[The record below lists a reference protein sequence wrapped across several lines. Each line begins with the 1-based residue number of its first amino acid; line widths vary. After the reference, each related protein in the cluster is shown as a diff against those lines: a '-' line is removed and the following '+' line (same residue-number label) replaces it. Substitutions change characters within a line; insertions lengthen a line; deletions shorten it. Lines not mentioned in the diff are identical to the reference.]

1 MNTRKQKKEESR
13 KLIVD
18 AAAQRF
24 RREGLAGATIAHILS
39 DAGLTHGAFYAHF
52 DSKEALQA
60 EAFRSAADE
69 TSDRWT
75 QNIADLP
82 LDGAV
87 RLLLGRGL
95 GNYHLKHPET
105 GCPFAAAG
113 SEVARGSADIRK
125 AYEESLLA
133 VAAKVSLALGD
144 GTDVDTA
151 LAIHAMCLGG
161 ITMARSVSSDEAALR
176 ILRACRQF
184 VLERHA
190 IHSEKGAAEY

>member
-24 RREGLAGATIAHILS
+24 RREGLAGATIADILS
-39 DAGLTHGAFYAHF
+39 DAGLTHGTFYAHF

-133 VAAKVSLALGD
+133 VAAKVSSALGD

-190 IHSEKGAAEY
+190 IHSEKGAAEH

>member
-24 RREGLAGATIAHILS
+24 RREGLAGATIADILS
-39 DAGLTHGAFYAHF
+39 DAALTHGTFYAHF

-95 GNYHLKHPET
+95 GPLS
-105 GCPFAAAG
+105 F
-113 SEVARGSADIRK
+113 SEN
-125 AYEESLLA
+125 
-133 VAAKVSLALGD
+133 
-144 GTDVDTA
+144 TA
-151 LAIHAMCLGG
+151 WREGRRFSG
-161 ITMARSVSSDEAALR
+161 R
-176 ILRACRQF
+176 
-184 VLERHA
+184 
-190 IHSEKGAAEY
+190 